1 MAIEAHVSSTEI
13 SCVYFFCCTM
23 THYVEE
29 QQRCDIALCTSS
41 GSCLSNKTTV
51 SRSAFDKSS
60 PCLPCHNYTVLIFEI
75 SGLTLTWHDIIL
87 ITRQVRTGT
96 DSMSM
101 SVLSLCWIA
110 KCKRTVILINS
121 VTFARNLE
129 KLLKMEKKQEIEWY
143 FCRVQQPPFTFS
155 PI

>member
-1 MAIEAHVSSTEI
+1 MLAQLKC
-13 SCVYFFCCTM
+13 CVYFFCCHQWHTLSRNNKG
-23 THYVEE
+23 V
-29 QQRCDIALCTSS
+29 ILPFASS

-60 PCLPCHNYTVLIFEI
+60 PCLPCHTYTVLIFEI

-129 KLLKMEKKQEIEWY
+129 KLLKMAKKQEIEWY
-143 FCRVQQPPFTFS
+143 FCRVQQPLFTFS
-155 PI
+155 PM